1 MILKFT
7 SNPENH
13 GKHVYDLVWSGKFMP
28 MVGDIVGTN
37 SFGVATVTGFFTE
50 DGFLGVE
57 LSPHDPPEWWIDQME
72 RSGRDRTL
80 RLFGAEIRALEVAA

>member
-1 MILKFT
+1 MALKFT

-28 MVGDIVGTN
+28 MVGDVVGTN

-57 LSPHDPPEWWIDQME
+57 LSPHDPPEWWIDRME